1 MWQET
6 QRIFLE
12 SAAEVLGAAA
22 RLLPRVLAMLLFF
35 ALSAALAVA
44 ARAAVR
50 RACEHLDLDRRVRA
64 WGLASAGDPGGIG
77 ASRLAARVAFW
88 AVLAGG
94 AVLGLSVLPTAATT
108 ALSVQ
113 LLAYGPRLLLAVVIL
128 AAASGLS
135 RIVERN
141 VLIGAVNMGMQSARL
156 LSLGARWLVVL
167 LGGAIG
173 LEHAG
178 VGTGVLAIAFGSVFG
193 GIVLAL
199 ALAVGLGARD
209 LVARSLLRRFPEV
222 GANGASREPAPGA
235 QIRHL

>member
-50 RACEHLDLDRRVRA
+50 RGCERLGLDRHARA
-64 WGLASAGDPGGIG
+64 WGLGSAGDPGGI
-77 ASRLAARVAFW
+77 APSRLAAQVAFW
-88 AVLAGG
+88 AVLGMG
-94 AVLGLSVLPTAATT
+94 AVLGVSVLPTATAS

-113 LLAYGPRLLLAVVIL
+113 LLAYAPRLLLAVVIL

-135 RIVERN
+135 RVVERN

-167 LGGAIG
+167 LGGAIA

-178 VGTGVLAIAFGSVFG
+178 VGTGVIAIAFGSVFG

-199 ALAVGLGARD
+199 ALAVGLGARE
-209 LVARSLLRRFPEV
+209 LVARSLLRRFPEA
-222 GANGASREPAPGA
+222 GARREESAGA
-235 QIRHL
+235 QIHHL